1 MKLQRKKLG
10 GFIPSRISSFSNKI
24 FVPPL
29 SEFKELI
36 KGTQDREMSTTM
48 GLLRVMTVLIRNK
61 KISKY
66 LVPIIP
72 DEARTFGMEGMFRQ
86 LGIYSQEG
94 QKYTPV
100 DYDQV
105 SYYREDIKGQVLQEG
120 ITEAGAMSSWI
131 AAGTSYN
138 NHGLQTIPVYI
149 FYSMFG
155 FQRVGDL
162 AWAAGDA
169 QARGFLIGATSGKTT
184 LSGEGLQHQDGFS
197 HLIASNIPNCV
208 SYDPTFNYEL
218 AVIFRSGLERMYDNQ
233 ENIFYYI
240 TTLNENYKHPEM
252 PEGVEDGIVKGMYR
266 FRKTKK
272 DGIKLQLM
280 GSGAILREII
290 SAAEILEE
298 EYGIAV
304 DIWSVT
310 SFNELRREALSVER
324 WNNLNP
330 EKNRRK
336 SYFTSQIENSE
347 GPIIA
352 ATDYVKLYPD
362 QVRSFI
368 PHGRA
373 FATLGTDGYGRSD
386 TRKKL
391 RSFFEVDSN
400 FIVFSSIKTLWDQ
413 QLISVEKVQ
422 QAMKNCKIDSE
433 KLDPAKI

>member
-1 MKLQRKKLG
+1 
-10 GFIPSRISSFSNKI
+10 
-24 FVPPL
+24 
-29 SEFKELI
+29 
-36 KGTQDREMSTTM
+36 
-48 GLLRVMTVLIRNK
+48 
-61 KISKY
+61 
-66 LVPIIP
+66 
-72 DEARTFGMEGMFRQ
+72 
-86 LGIYSQEG
+86 
-94 QKYTPV
+94 
-100 DYDQV
+100 
-105 SYYREDIKGQVLQEG
+105 
-120 ITEAGAMSSWI
+120 
-131 AAGTSYN
+131 
-138 NHGLQTIPVYI
+138 
-149 FYSMFG
+149 
-155 FQRVGDL
+155 
-162 AWAAGDA
+162 
-169 QARGFLIGATSGKTT
+169 
-184 LSGEGLQHQDGFS
+184 
-197 HLIASNIPNCV
+197 
-208 SYDPTFNYEL
+208 
-218 AVIFRSGLERMYDNQ
+218 
-233 ENIFYYI
+233 
-240 TTLNENYKHPEM
+240 
-252 PEGVEDGIVKGMYR
+252 
-266 FRKTKK
+266 
-272 DGIKLQLM
+272 M

-433 KLDPAKI
+433 NLDPAKI